1 MKQSGA
7 NIDGAVS
14 LVMIVWERWYGDG
27 RVCSLP
33 DKQEHSQ
40 AQSSGD
46 AGKNLEHCADCGVVI
61 RCGD

>member
-7 NIDGAVS
+7 HIDGAVS
-14 LVMIVWERWYGDG
+14 LVIIVWERWCSDG

-33 DKQEHSQ
+33 DKQEHSH

-46 AGKNLEHCADCGVVI
+46 AGKSLNHRADCGVVI